1 MLITWMKL
9 PKATGVR
16 GRLNGRST
24 AFSTSVYYQ
33 AGDKLQIR
41 HYYLVLL
48 QSLAIHIQG
57 NAVYR

>member
-1 MLITWMKL
+1 MKL